1 MSETTNTEAEMEE
14 LQKAIAQ
21 NPEAVAGFIE
31 RLDLTNQLLDVVSL
45 GTRAM
50 DDEMVV
56 TLVGMVGR
64 LGELLE
70 PATDENTIAG
80 LDKLLNA
87 VAEASD
93 PDDPPEKV
101 GIMGLMKAVNDPD
114 VQKALGFV
122 IKLAKSLGKKLD

>member
-1 MSETTNTEAEMEE
+1 MSQVKDEELEMEE
-14 LQKAIAQ
+14 LQEAIAQ

-56 TLVGMVGR
+56 NLVGMVGR

-70 PATDENTIAG
+70 PASNENTIAG

-93 PDDPPEKV
+93 PDNPPDKV
-101 GIMGLMKAVNDPD
+101 GLMGLMKAVNDPD

-122 IKLAKSLGKKLD
+122 IKLAKTLGKKLD